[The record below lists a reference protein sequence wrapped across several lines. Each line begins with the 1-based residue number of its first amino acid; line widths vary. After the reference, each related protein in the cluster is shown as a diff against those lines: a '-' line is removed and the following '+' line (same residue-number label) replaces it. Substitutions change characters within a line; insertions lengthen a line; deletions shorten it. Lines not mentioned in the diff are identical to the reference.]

1 MCKGGTPG
9 CVCTSVSLHGCARM
23 LHTRVRAHGHEND
36 VDLHSHVFTR
46 VLQRA
51 LHMRV
56 HVLVCKHGGA
66 PVCMHVGVQGG

>member
-1 MCKGGTPG
+1 
-9 CVCTSVSLHGCARM
+9 M

-56 HVLVCKHGGA
+56 HVLVCKHGDA